1 MIVNK
6 QIKTKRTT
14 TFTVK
19 LLYFDCLLKNRS
31 TKQSKYVVN
40 QKLEH
45 VNDIS
50 SKELCGKIRVVA
62 NKVKCVPS

>member
-6 QIKTKRTT
+6 QIKTKKIA

-19 LLYFDCLLKNRS
+19 PFYFDCLLKKKS
-31 TKQSKYVVN
+31 TKYNNYVVN

-45 VNDIS
+45 VDDIS
-50 SKELCGKIRVVA
+50 FR
-62 NKVKCVPS
+62 